1 MEPTEAKELIEE
13 AIETEEKAHDAK
25 AKAEAQKERG
35 FRNRVALM
43 VGIFAV
49 LLAVVHMAAAA
60 AARES
65 LLTAVEASDTYAYM
79 QAKNIRE
86 AVFSTAAA
94 GTASAEDRVA
104 FAAEAKRLRADDAE
118 GHGIAQLRAKGA
130 RLERENAVARRA
142 SEGFELGE
150 TALQVAIVL
159 LSIAIVARSSAIV
172 GGAVLFAVLG
182 VACALVAR
190 AGGVVPGI
198 G

>member
-13 AIETEEKAHDAK
+13 AIETEDRERDTEAR
-25 AKAEAQKERG
+25 AEAAKERG

-49 LLAVVHMAAAA
+49 LLAIVHMAAAA

-86 AVFSTAAA
+86 AVFKTAAA
-94 GTASAEDRVA
+94 GSASADDRAA
-104 FAAEAKRLRADDAE
+104 FAAEAKRLRAPDPE
-118 GHGIAQLRAKGA
+118 GHGIAQLRDKGA

-142 SEGFELGE
+142 SEGYELGE

-172 GGAVLFAVLG
+172 GGAALFAGLG
-182 VACALVAR
+182 VVCALIAR
-190 AGGVVPGI
+190 AGGSVPGI